1 MFWQKIGFLNDGVE
15 TVANSSYTDEE
26 IQEILQVLFQEKK
39 KCKDQEESL
48 RKNSSEINR
57 LRLELIQARQQ
68 SPKTVLTDSSK
79 PSEDIDKLKNS
90 LNSYQ
95 QKYEDAQ
102 KALTLQTDHLS
113 EAKKEISSL
122 NDQISKLKEMV
133 KQSRVPKEN
142 PQLEEANRLLQE
154 TKEQSLRHKQ
164 RAEKLA
170 SLVVEREK
178 KISELQQFE
187 YGFRKSNEQKQEI
200 TASIEKQKEL
210 LESVKKEKAGLQK
223 ELEEARQRSMQLERV
238 IQFLRERQEEAR
250 LENNQFQEEF
260 QILRQTVATLSD
272 QIKETREENEK
283 LELVIQQEKMA
294 KQDAIEEVTALQ
306 SQFETLKNTIVQ
318 KNKEIELQESHIRE
332 SEKIFKTLNAE
343 KESLTLILKEKS
355 ERFEAIVN
363 ELETIKQT
371 LTQSFNESKEI
382 EKSVLEMIKEKRE
395 NAQKMIH
402 LEEQILSQ
410 KEDIQLLREQLG
422 AATEREKVTNLQ
434 LEILKEIE
442 EHKQKLQT
450 EHDRLKEAFDEISS
464 RFEET
469 MKAKEELAGQLL
481 HHQEQFDFQVQG
493 LEELNRR
500 LEALTAEKDG
510 IKENLAQMQ
519 SSQED
524 AESRFKV
531 AQQHLAKKVKENAD
545 LTQKLQEKEAHLQEI
560 QIALNQSRMKN
571 GEIQSSLDL
580 QLLQEKRL
588 QEQLQES
595 IRSAEALASRWE
607 GKYFAISE
615 KWQES
620 ESKVRE
626 LSKLEEKYNQLQSLL
641 ANLGTVLGTP
651 LNYNQPSPIVRESSP
666 IQTQSYRE
674 HVPQKP
680 IEELQKE
687 DLSFPEKEKPYQN
700 LFDMPKTQQRPK
712 SSLFE

>member
-1 MFWQKIGFLNDGVE
+1 MAASWVLNDGVE

-26 IQEILQVLFQEKK
+26 IQEILQVLLQEKK
-39 KCKDQEESL
+39 KCKDQEEIL

-57 LRLELIQARQQ
+57 LRLELIQASQQ
-68 SPKTVLTDSSK
+68 SPKAVLTDSSR
-79 PSEDIDKLKNS
+79 PSENVDELKDALS
-90 LNSYQ
+90 SYQ

-102 KALTLQTDHLS
+102 KALTQQTDHLS
-113 EAKKEISSL
+113 ESKKEISFL

-154 TKEQSLRHKQ
+154 SKEQTLRHKL

-210 LESVKKEKAGLQK
+210 LESIKREKEGLHK
-223 ELEEARQRSMQLERV
+223 ELEEAKQRSIQLERV
-238 IQFLRERQEEAR
+238 IQFLRERQEGAR
-250 LENNQFQEEF
+250 LENNQFQEEI
-260 QILRQTVATLSD
+260 QALRQTVATLSD
-272 QIKETREENEK
+272 QIKETREDNEK
-283 LELVIQQEKMA
+283 QEVLIQQEKIA
-294 KQDAIEEVTALQ
+294 KQEAIEEVTALQ
-306 SQFETLKNTIVQ
+306 SQFESLKNTILQ
-318 KNKEIELQESHIRE
+318 KNKEIELQENHFRE
-332 SEKIFKTLNAE
+332 SEKIVKTLNAE
-343 KESLTLILKEKS
+343 KESLALILKEKS
-355 ERFEAIVN
+355 GRMEAIVH

-371 LTQSFNESKEI
+371 LTQSFSESKEI
-382 EKSVLEMIKEKRE
+382 EQSVLGMIQEKRE
-395 NAQKMIH
+395 NAQRILL

-410 KEDIQLLREQLG
+410 KEDIQLLREQLD
-422 AATEREKVTNLQ
+422 ATTEREKATNQQ
-434 LEILKEIE
+434 LETLKEIS
-442 EHKQKLQT
+442 EHKAKLQN
-450 EHDRLKEAFDEISS
+450 EHDLLREAFVDVSS
-464 RFEET
+464 RYEET
-469 MKAKEELAGQLL
+469 IKAKEELAGQLL
-481 HHQEQFDFQVQG
+481 HQQEQFDFQVQG

-510 IKENLAQMQ
+510 IKENLTQMQ

-545 LTQKLQEKEAHLQEI
+545 LTQKLQEKETLLQET
-560 QIALNQSRMKN
+560 QITLNQSRIKN